1 MKFLSKV
8 CNLKHKVRHHY
19 MLIFE
24 YFSVECIYFFLFFTK
39 LKFMLISLWLQ
50 INFNI
55 VSTHYTHIIYKYRHK
70 YYSYLL
76 MVSAKTK

>member
-1 MKFLSKV
+1 
-8 CNLKHKVRHHY
+8 

-24 YFSVECIYFFLFFTK
+24 YFSVECIYFFWFFTK

-55 VSTHYTHIIYKYRHK
+55 VSTHYAHIIYVINIIAIFSWFPQKQSK
-70 YYSYLL
+70 LSPLKGDDAAQ
-76 MVSAKTK
+76 ST